1 MRQWYLFAFS
11 ETCYYQYLLAVNMM
25 SNCWYYLNLL
35 IAILDDIFQMRKS
48 WHWFARVFDVSIYIV
63 IENVFRD
70 FFCFFPIKQESARD
84 MNSFHSLIGCLHGL
98 VVNISWKY
106 GLHMA
111 STILCACSSLPSQAK
126 VTSTKSPRS
135 NKFRNPDAMFSYRKK
150 KKKGRHFFVSHR
162 TKYESTNLFFFY
174 DRKWWHPAQL
184 LLITYLE
191 IVPAQRE
198 FVFHFFLFRV

>member
-1 MRQWYLFAFS
+1 MIFFKCVNHDIDSLVFL
-11 ETCYYQYLLAVNMM
+11 TCRYILLLKMFFE
-25 SNCWYYLNLL
+25 
-35 IAILDDIFQMRKS
+35 IF
-48 WHWFARVFDVSIYIV
+48 FV
-63 IENVFRD
+63 
-70 FFCFFPIKQESARD
+70 FFPLLVKQESARD

-174 DRKWWHPAQL
+174 DRK
-184 LLITYLE
+184 
-191 IVPAQRE
+191 
-198 FVFHFFLFRV
+198 